1 MSMAYYERNFKNVL
15 YRMRS
20 NYALSSPNNETKQY
34 YHDKI
39 MEFIVNYP
47 DIVENLITSINVNNN
62 EDQSYDVKCRVA
74 SSILLESVLKNRIHK
89 IGLLISTVN
98 SVRKYQL
105 KDESDFGERY
115 HTQYSEPY
123 YYDSAYLLPD
133 DSNKINKAIPIDAN
147 GKCHIAELVTAKSNK
162 DDDNDEHQDEQ
173 QDKNKNPE
181 KQMLKWLCTD
191 RCKLLTENDIK
202 AIIEIRQY

>member
-1 MSMAYYERNFKNVL
+1 MAYYERNFKNVL
-15 YRMRS
+15 YRMHS
-20 NYALSSPNNETKQY
+20 NYALSSPNNETKEY

-47 DIVENLITSINVNNN
+47 NIVEKLITSINVNDN

-89 IGLLISTVN
+89 IGSLISTVN

-105 KDESDFGERY
+105 KDESHFGERY

-133 DSNKINKAIPIDAN
+133 DSNQTNKAIPIDAY
-147 GKCHIAELVTAKSNK
+147 GKCHIAELVTAKSDIH
-162 DDDNDEHQDEQ
+162 DDDDEHQDEQ
-173 QDKNKNPE
+173 Q
-181 KQMLKWLCTD
+181 KQKTNHRRLNGYAW
-191 RCKLLTENDIK
+191 IGVSF
-202 AIIEIRQY
+202 

>member
-1 MSMAYYERNFKNVL
+1 MNEYVKNKYYERAIARLRNSLNKENRKLINKAYYERNFNNAL
-15 YRMRS
+15 YRMRT
-20 NYALSSPNNETKQY
+20 NYALSSPNNEANEY

-47 DIVENLITSINVNNN
+47 DIVEKLISSINVNDN

-74 SSILLESVLKNRIHK
+74 TSILLALVLKNRIHK

-123 YYDSAYLLPD
+123 YCDSAYLLPD
-133 DSNKINKAIPIDAN
+133 DTKKINKAIPIDAY
-147 GKCHIAELVTAKSNK
+147 GKCHIAELVTAKSDN
-162 DDDNDEHQDEQ
+162 DDDDDEH
-173 QDKNKNPE
+173 
-181 KQMLKWLCTD
+181 
-191 RCKLLTENDIK
+191 
-202 AIIEIRQY
+202 